1 MVTKSKKP
9 AVEPT
14 APAESSTDYA
24 IVLEDDTTL
33 ATALKRVVTSLGY
46 AVDIANSIAEA
57 RRLIDAREPAI
68 MLVDVNLPDG
78 DGLEFMAELQET
90 VRPSFVVI
98 TGDSSQ
104 QVAVKCIRAK
114 AFDMLP
120 KPIRVEDIKRTMGR
134 AIEARESARLS
145 LEGAQN
151 QMIPR
156 VDTSTIGVGT
166 GEASEELRT
175 MIRQAANM
183 AKCLVIVEGDTGT
196 EKNAVAEAVHIRS
209 RRLGRL
215 ITVNCAGE
223 QDESAHSRFFGV
235 EDSSTGEARHQGY
248 LEQAAAGTLV
258 LDDLTA
264 LSRELQ
270 ARLLS
275 YMDNGQFIRTGGV
288 QPVRAKVAVIGIARS
303 PVKDALEAGTLR
315 EDFYYRLAQ
324 FSIRVPRLQKR
335 ADDKLAIAAYLLQEI
350 NERNGSSKV
359 LSEEATRAIVD
370 YSWPG
375 NVRELKNALHRACIE
390 SDASPRI
397 ELRGLEDSTASE
409 NRHQQIGEFIG
420 KTFWQIEKELLYA
433 TLDHH
438 GGDKEKTAKM
448 LGISLKTLYNR
459 LHAYS

>member
-1 MVTKSKKP
+1 
-9 AVEPT
+9 
-14 APAESSTDYA
+14 
-24 IVLEDDTTL
+24 
-33 ATALKRVVTSLGY
+33 
-46 AVDIANSIAEA
+46 
-57 RRLIDAREPAI
+57 
-68 MLVDVNLPDG
+68 
-78 DGLEFMAELQET
+78 
-90 VRPSFVVI
+90 
-98 TGDSSQ
+98 
-104 QVAVKCIRAK
+104 
-114 AFDMLP
+114 
-120 KPIRVEDIKRTMGR
+120 
-134 AIEARESARLS
+134 
-145 LEGAQN
+145 
-151 QMIPR
+151 
-156 VDTSTIGVGT
+156 
-166 GEASEELRT
+166 

-183 AKCLVIVEGDTGT
+183 AKCLVIIEGDTGT
-196 EKNAVAEAVHIRS
+196 EKNAVAETVHVRS

-223 QDESAHSRFFGV
+223 QDESSHSRFFGV
-235 EDSSTGEARHQGY
+235 EDSATGEARHQGY

-258 LDDLTA
+258 LDDLTS

-303 PVKDALEAGTLR
+303 PVKEALESGALR

-324 FSIRVPRLQKR
+324 FSIRVPRLQQR
-335 ADDKLAIAAYLLQEI
+335 SDDKLAIAAYLLQEI
-350 NERNGSSKV
+350 NERNGSHKQ
-359 LSEEATRAIVD
+359 LSEEAKRAIVD
-370 YSWPG
+370 HGWPG

-397 ELRGLEDSTASE
+397 ELRGLDE
-409 NRHQQIGEFIG
+409 NSAAETRHQQIGEFIG